1 LKDSLHFT
9 ARGRKLSFQIHYK
22 SLRLDFPIG
31 QLFDKGIRIQ
41 AGQAPAHKRI
51 DKLLEYVKEEK
62 VKLNGIITHR
72 LPLTKIADGYSMFKK
87 KEDNCVTVVL
97 DRWPLEQD
105 DQELPAA

>member
-1 LKDSLHFT
+1 M
-9 ARGRKLSFQIHYK
+9 
-22 SLRLDFPIG
+22 
-31 QLFDKGIRIQ
+31 
-41 AGQAPAHKRI
+41 
-51 DKLLEYVKEEK
+51 KEEK

-97 DRWPLEQD
+97 DRWPLERD